1 MSHKDLLNL
10 ITLYQKDLKKPL
22 TKNGI
27 CYGHAYAYMN
37 ALLLNQRE
45 RFYKRMHLIEEYK
58 AEPERLMEQ
67 LSTLRSYIKAHH
79 DDSDFSLS
87 DKDANLLEVA
97 AFFDTILLMQCA
109 SELQEIY
116 LDPVTKK
123 YLDTFSITHPACM
136 ENPPELVH
144 QAVYAMTQIEF
155 AQHLRKLEH
164 TLSLYGTKTV
174 PIMIDSGVHQIA
186 LSWDS
191 EFGRWEYMDINH
203 PEVEPRR
210 LTAAQAAATLTTM
223 EGIRGGQ
230 HIVIKA
236 DYYCETPEVTLSPM
250 LAHYDQDFS
259 QQAIATRIN
268 SDGFTPLHFAARDGL
283 VNLSHTLLHSI
294 SRKRETRFNLRTV
307 EKRNTP
313 LSLAVLAGDVE
324 TVRLLLQQ
332 REIDRNVE
340 TEGGL
345 TPLMTVCQRC
355 DEAMLE
361 VMVADPLVEINK
373 PMAKLPITPLLT
385 CVFSGNVTMT
395 QILLSR
401 EDLLINE
408 YSHEGYTPLHIAIVQ
423 KDAAMVELLLADT
436 RTNINLLTKTK
447 QHPLILA
454 VFSKDPAI
462 VSMLL
467 EKGAIDINSTLFR
480 SAYEQAQS
488 QELSD
493 ILTVFNQYQ
502 KAQQRQHQL
511 ISTEETL
518 ARVLAELN
526 ELDLDL
532 PIDTDSRRI
541 DAREDEALDDDVY
554 PSTRDPSR
562 FFRKPAPPDKDKK
575 SNDPSQNKGEDPPF
589 PLD

>member
-22 TKNGI
+22 TKNGV

-45 RFYKRMHLIEEYK
+45 RFYKRMHFIEEYK
-58 AEPERLMEQ
+58 AEPERLMEE

-87 DKDANLLEVA
+87 DKEANLLEVA

-123 YLDTFSITHPACM
+123 YLDTFALTHPACM

-155 AQHLRKLEH
+155 AKHLRKLEH

-191 EFGRWEYMDINH
+191 EYAMWEYMDLNH

-210 LTAAQAAATLTTM
+210 LTAAQASATITTM
-223 EGIRGGQ
+223 AGIRGGQ

-236 DYYCETPEVTLSPM
+236 DYYCETPEVTLSSM

-259 QQAIATRIN
+259 KQATATRVN

-294 SRKRETRFNLRTV
+294 RRKRETRLNLRTV
-307 EKRNTP
+307 EKCNTP
-313 LSLAVLAGDVE
+313 LSLAVLAGEVE

-332 REIDRNVE
+332 QEIDRNVE
-340 TEGGL
+340 TEAGL
-345 TPLMTVCQRC
+345 TPLMIVCQRS

-361 VMVADPLVEINK
+361 VLLADPLVEINN
-373 PMAKLPITPLLT
+373 PMVQMPITPLLT
-385 CVFSGNVTMT
+385 CVFSGNVAMT

-401 EDLLINE
+401 QDLLING

-423 KDAAMVELLLADT
+423 KDAAMVALLLADT
-436 RTNINLLTKTK
+436 RTDVNLPTRTGL
-447 QHPLILA
+447 HPLSLA
-454 VFSKDPAI
+454 VLSKDTVI
-462 VSMLL
+462 VSMVL
-467 EKGAIDINSTLFR
+467 KKSAIDIHSPLFR
-480 SAYEQAQS
+480 AAYEDAYYQD
-488 QELSD
+488 LPD

-502 KAQQRQHQL
+502 REQQRQHQL
-511 ISTEETL
+511 ISTQATL
-518 ARVLAELN
+518 ARVLAQ
-526 ELDLDL
+526 LDAMDTNLT
-532 PIDTDSRRI
+532 IDEGSRRI
-541 DAREDEALDDDVY
+541 DEIEDEAFDNLY
-554 PSTRDPSR
+554 PSTKEPNR
-562 FFRKPAPPDKDKK
+562 FFRKPAPSDEDKN
-575 SNDPSQNKGEDPPF
+575 SNDPLQEKGEDPPS